1 MIGGQRQ
8 SWFDSQTFDPPTYW
22 IRSYTNTVSGANPD
36 IVSTTTA
43 GNNLAVASY
52 VYDGAFYNSW
62 IDIQNLN
69 GVRVNQ
75 AYFAQVL
82 LSQIVSDGTNIYA
95 VGTQAVT
102 GNPTWGIWIA
112 SINASTLSV
121 NWQKVFTDS
130 LVSGNGNTTY
140 GYTIS
145 LAGSNLVV
153 GGMTRASGVILNIAA
168 STGAVNWSTGP
179 SWTGVLDYPQYLATD
194 ASSNIYYVAGHS
206 QVDPNT
212 GPPYNYSAGNITIAK
227 LDSSGTVQWN
237 KQFAQNPT
245 YPTNSVG
252 YPDTIA
258 VDSDGNPWVSLVS
271 TYNRATFLQLNNST
285 GAVTFQNTLI
295 DPNHSGVVYIE
306 NMVATT
312 GNVYAVGHK
321 NDTTTSAF
329 VLRLNNSGYIQQQSN
344 IAWANP
350 NTRSSFGASLAL
362 AANADMYISGL
373 NSQFILSN
381 NFSTTGTF
389 NNSQNTINIVT
400 PAWEQGAGNLIY
412 SNGNYNTLP
421 FASSNYAT
429 SNVAVTN
436 NVYTLGVSLTPI
448 KTNPIPPA
456 PPAGLD
462 IDYLAVAGGGGGA
475 CGVGG
480 GGGAGG
486 MLTGTYTSVA
496 ASTVITVTVGLGG
509 AGGGVVGGFAAPG
522 ANGANTVISGS
533 GLSTVT
539 TVGGGGG
546 GAASTTGI
554 TGAAGGSGG
563 GGSYSNVGNANGTQG
578 GAGTAGQGNAGG
590 AGLDYT
596 TGALSAGGGGGA
608 GATGGAGT
616 SPASGD
622 GGAGLSSSITGTPT
636 YYAGGGGGGG
646 YSAGPATPGAG
657 GIGGGSAGSD
667 SDPADGTANTGGGGG
682 GGGISGSLTGG
693 DGGSGVGIL
702 RVLTSQYT
710 GTVTGSPTVT
720 TTGSYTVMTF
730 TGTGTYTA

>member
-22 IRSYTNTVSGANPD
+22 IRSYTNSVSGANPD

-52 VYDGAFYNSW
+52 AYDGTFYNSW

-102 GNPTWGIWIA
+102 GGTNWGIWIA
-112 SINASTLSV
+112 SIDASTLNI

-130 LVSGNGNTTY
+130 LLSGNGNETY

-179 SWTGVLDYPQYLATD
+179 SWSGVLGYPQYLATD
-194 ASSNIYYVAGHS
+194 SSSNIYYVAGHS

-271 TYNRATFLQLNNST
+271 TYNRATFLQLSSST

-329 VLRLNNSGYIQQQSN
+329 VLKLSNASGTIQNQSN

-350 NTRSSFGASLAL
+350 NTRSSVGASLAL

-400 PAWEQGAGNLIY
+400 PVWEQGAGNLIY
-412 SNGNYNTLP
+412 SGGNYNTLA

-448 KTNPIPPA
+448 KTNPA

-462 IDYLAVAGGGGGA
+462 IEYLAIAGGGGGA
-475 CGVGG
+475 SGVGG

-486 MLTGTYTSVA
+486 LRTGTFTA
-496 ASTVITVTVGLGG
+496 TASTVYTATVGGGG
-509 AGGGVVGGFAAPG
+509 AGGPFAGFAQVG
-522 ANGANTVISGS
+522 SNGTNSSIAGS
-533 GLSTVT
+533 GLT
-539 TVGGGGG
+539 TITATGGGGG
-546 GAASTTGI
+546 GASDI
-554 TGAAGGSGG
+554 TPVGGAAGGSGG
-563 GGSYSNVGNANGTQG
+563 GGCYDTTNNANLG
-578 GAGTAGQGNAGG
+578 GAGTAGQGNDGG
-590 AGLDYT
+590 D
-596 TGALSAGGGGGA
+596 GAPLTSPYATGGGGGA
-608 GATGGAGT
+608 GAAGGDY
-616 SPASGD
+616 SGSNSGS
-622 GGAGLSSSITGTPT
+622 GGVGVQSSITGTAT
-636 YYAGGGGGGG
+636 YYGGGGGGG
-646 YSAGPATPGAG
+646 GSVQGAVAGSG
-657 GIGGGSAGSD
+657 GSGGGSAGSD
-667 SDPADGTANTGGGGG
+667 GSAGAATANTGGGGG
-682 GGGISGSLTGG
+682 GGGNNGAFLGG
-693 DGGSGVGIL
+693 DGGSGVVIF
-702 RVLTSQYT
+702 RILTSQYT

-720 TTGSYTVMTF
+720 TDGSYTVIKF